1 MKISNHLKLAIIT
14 GFLLGLLMGTVDVI
28 AKIIVWSFEWF
39 EFYQTLF
46 SSIIIV
52 TILFFLLFIFL
63 QLFMKITKIK
73 FSFET
78 LRTFYFSSAVSFALF
93 FYLLVLINRIFL
105 INHTFS
111 DFLSIKLNLGD
122 LALSIGIFVLI
133 LFKGKKL
140 ILKTIDFFSKKTTKK
155 LLENYIFIVLVFILS
170 SFLLDIYLINKT
182 PSHISDKNVDG
193 SPNILLIVL
202 DTARADH
209 LSPYGYPLNTSPNL
223 NEFAKNSVV
232 FDDVI
237 APSAWSLPSHTSLFT
252 GRYGYNHGV
261 SKVTQYVG
269 NEETLL
275 AEVLNQK
282 GYVTSG
288 IVASSY
294 VKARY
299 GFSQGMMSYDQR
311 LNFFEY
317 QNLYTT
323 FDIRSIFIALFPDIT
338 EQLYSSDET
347 SEEINRKVFKWL
359 DKNKDQTFFL
369 FISYN
374 DLHHPY
380 AFGKEF
386 RTRFTNKSFDYSL
399 VEEVVKINEKRRYE
413 PVSDELLDYI
423 ISLYDSEAFYLDH
436 NLGELFNKLD
446 ELGIKDNT
454 LVIITSDHGEE
465 FYEHGGFVHANT
477 LYEESIHVP
486 LIIYYPKQFTPKRV
500 SQRVSLV
507 DIFPTILEFSGINI
521 SKEDI
526 DGVSLIPLLE
536 EDAKFKRDKF
546 IISEIFGRFGLG
558 EASLRALYDGDW
570 KIINA
575 NLSNSDY
582 KLPSSLF
589 NLKNDPNEFLNLYN
603 SNTKERDRLLGYLE
617 SMKKNR

>member
-1 MKISNHLKLAIIT
+1 MKVLDHLKLAIVT
-14 GFLLGLLMGTVDVI
+14 GFLLGLFIGTVDVI
-28 AKIIVWSFEWF
+28 ARIIAWSFEWF

-46 SSIIIV
+46 FSIAIV
-52 TILFFLLFIFL
+52 TLLFLLVFIF
-63 QLFMKITKIK
+63 FEIFRKITNIK
-73 FSFET
+73 LPQDT
-78 LRTFYFSSAVSFALF
+78 ITTFYFSSAVSFALC

-105 INHTFS
+105 INYTFS
-111 DFLSIKLNLGD
+111 DFLSIKFNLG
-122 LALSIGIFVLI
+122 ALISSTGVFILI

-140 ILKTIDFFSKKTTKK
+140 TFKTMDFLNNKMTRK
-155 LLENYIFIVLVFILS
+155 LLENYIFIVFVFILS
-170 SFLLDIYLINKT
+170 SFLLDVYLINKT
-182 PSHISDKNVDG
+182 PSYISDKNVDG

-232 FDDVI
+232 FDNVI
-237 APSAWSLPSHTSLFT
+237 TPSSWSLPSHTSLFT
-252 GRYGYNHGV
+252 GRYGYNHEV

-275 AEVLNQK
+275 AEVFNQK

-288 IVASSY
+288 IIASSY
-294 VKARY
+294 IKARF
-299 GFSQGMMSYDQR
+299 GISQGMMSYDQR

-323 FDIRSIFIALFPDIT
+323 FDIRSIFIALFPDIIV
-338 EQLYSSDET
+338 DET

-369 FISYN
+369 FINYI

-380 AFGKEF
+380 TFGEEF
-386 RTRFTNKSFDYSL
+386 RTRFTNKSFDYNL

-423 ISLYDSEAFYLDH
+423 VSLYDSEAFYLDH

-454 LVIITSDHGEE
+454 LIIITADHGEE

-477 LYEESIHVP
+477 LYEESIRVP

-521 SKEDI
+521 SEEDI

-536 EDAKFKRDKF
+536 GDAKFKRDKF

-582 KLPSSLF
+582 KLFSSLF
-589 NLKNDPNEFLNLYN
+589 NLKNDPNESKNLYN
-603 SNTKERDRLLGYLE
+603 SDIKERDRLLGYLE
-617 SMKKNR
+617 SMKK